1 MSAIRMVKL
10 DAKAWAR
17 DLVWAQANPD
27 APMPVFINGKDAD
40 VRVIWHNRI

>member
-1 MSAIRMVKL
+1 MPAKRLEKL
-10 DAKAWAR
+10 DAKARAR
-17 DLVWAQANPD
+17 DRAWALANPD